1 MTETNHLLSDV
12 EAAATHGQYR
22 RSNSNSQG
30 GTSHTIWD
38 RGTHVEG
45 DVGVLYL
52 L

>member
-12 EAAATHGQYR
+12 EAAATHAYR

-30 GTSHTIWD
+30 GTSRIMWD

-45 DVGVLYL
+45 NVGVLYL